1 MEDKKLNYSGFTRFM
16 RTLYSDVEVRRSNST
31 ETVYYIFPELKVR
44 ISMHTKLDIQ
54 SSDSDLDIVVPMV
67 SMSDIYVVRLKDNLS
82 FLTLT
87 LKELKDF
94 IRHEYFLS
102 KLNKFKF
109 RETEGKIRF
118 IQRNKVKIT
127 PAEIGNHLNI
137 DIPNM
142 SFASKKIRRLVI
154 SKVTEIGDYEKALPV
169 MKETLG
175 KLTVKQLKEFG
186 ACGVE
191 KLINKKIIEL
201 KNDKS

>member
-31 ETVYYIFPELKVR
+31 ETVYYIFPELKIR
-44 ISMHTKLDIQ
+44 ISMHTKLDFQ
-54 SSDSDLDIVVPMV
+54 SADSDLDIVVPMV
-67 SMSDIYVVRLKDNLS
+67 SMSDVYVVRLKDNLS

-87 LKELKDF
+87 LKELKEF

-118 IQRNKVKIT
+118 VQRNKVKMI
-127 PAEIGNHLNI
+127 PSEIGNHLNI
-137 DIPNM
+137 DIPNL
-142 SFASKKIRRLVI
+142 SFATKKIRRLVI
-154 SKVTEIGDYEKALPV
+154 SKITQIGDYEKALPV

-175 KLTVKQLKEFG
+175 KLSIKQLKEFG
-186 ACGVE
+186 SSGVE
-191 KLINKKIIEL
+191 TLIEKKLNDL
-201 KNDKS
+201 KNEKS

>member
-16 RTLYSDVEVRRSNST
+16 RTLYSDVEVKRSNST

-67 SMSDIYVVRLKDNLS
+67 SMSDVYVVRLKDNLS

-87 LKELKDF
+87 LKELKEF
-94 IRHEYFLS
+94 VRHEYFLS

-118 IQRNKVKIT
+118 VQRNKIKMI

-154 SKVTEIGDYEKALPV
+154 SKVIKIGDYEKALPV
-169 MKETLG
+169 IKETLG

-186 ACGVE
+186 ASGVE
-191 KLINKKIIEL
+191 KLIDKKL
-201 KNDKS
+201 NDLTNDKS